1 MSTPRTVLVTGG
13 NRGIGLAC
21 TQAFVADGHRVATLS
36 RSGGEVEGALAV
48 ACDIA
53 DPAAVD
59 AAIATVEEQLGP
71 IEVLVAN
78 AGMTKDGLL
87 VRMSD
92 DDFTSVIET
101 NLTGSFRFA
110 RAVTKN
116 MMRARFG
123 RIVFMSSV
131 GAYMGAAGQANYA
144 ASKAGVIGLARSM
157 ARELASRSVTVN
169 VVSPGPIDTDMFA
182 AVTDKRRD
190 ELAATVPMNRLGSPD
205 EVAAVVRFL
214 ASDEASFVTGAVV
227 PVDWSTSAVCS
238 RSKPSLSQ
246 AESMMRMLAWWGTT
260 RAMSFAVTPARS
272 MAALADCTMTR
283 TALRNTSRPSICM

>member
-21 TQAFVADGHRVATLS
+21 TQAFVADGHRVATVS
-36 RSGGEVEGALAV
+36 RSGGAVDGALAV

-92 DDFTSVIET
+92 EDFTSVIET

-123 RIVFMSSV
+123 RVVFMSSV

-169 VVSPGPIDTDMFA
+169 VVTPGPIDTDMFA

-227 PVDWSTSAVCS
+227 PVDGG
-238 RSKPSLSQ
+238 LG
-246 AESMMRMLAWWGTT
+246 MG
-260 RAMSFAVTPARS
+260 F
-272 MAALADCTMTR
+272 
-283 TALRNTSRPSICM
+283 

>member
-21 TQAFVADGHRVATLS
+21 TQAFVADGHRVATVS

-59 AAIATVEEQLGP
+59 AAIARVEEELGP

-92 DDFTSVIET
+92 EDFTSVIET

-169 VVSPGPIDTDMFA
+169 VVTPGPIDTDMFA

-227 PVDWSTSAVCS
+227 PVDGG
-238 RSKPSLSQ
+238 LG
-246 AESMMRMLAWWGTT
+246 MG
-260 RAMSFAVTPARS
+260 F
-272 MAALADCTMTR
+272 
-283 TALRNTSRPSICM
+283 

>member
-21 TQAFVADGHRVATLS
+21 TQAFVADGHRVATVS

-59 AAIATVEEQLGP
+59 AAIATVEAELGP

-92 DDFTSVIET
+92 EDFTSVIET

-169 VVSPGPIDTDMFA
+169 VVTPGPIDTDMFA

-227 PVDWSTSAVCS
+227 PVDGG
-238 RSKPSLSQ
+238 LG
-246 AESMMRMLAWWGTT
+246 MG
-260 RAMSFAVTPARS
+260 F
-272 MAALADCTMTR
+272 
-283 TALRNTSRPSICM
+283 

>member
-21 TQAFVADGHRVATLS
+21 TQAFLADGHRVATVS
-36 RSGGEVEGALAV
+36 RSGGEVDGALPV

-53 DPAAVD
+53 EPAAVD

-169 VVSPGPIDTDMFA
+169 VVTPGPIDTDMFA

-190 ELAATVPMNRLGSPD
+190 ELASTVPMNRLGAPE

-214 ASDEASFVTGAVV
+214 ASDDAGYVTGAVV
-227 PVDWSTSAVCS
+227 PVDGG
-238 RSKPSLSQ
+238 LG
-246 AESMMRMLAWWGTT
+246 MG
-260 RAMSFAVTPARS
+260 
-272 MAALADCTMTR
+272 
-283 TALRNTSRPSICM
+283 N

>member
-21 TQAFVADGHRVATLS
+21 TQAFLADGHRVATVS
-36 RSGGEVEGALAV
+36 RSGGEVDGALAV

-53 DPAAVD
+53 DPSAVD
-59 AAIATVEEQLGP
+59 DAISRVEQELGP
-71 IEVLVAN
+71 VEVLVAN
-78 AGMTKDGLL
+78 AGMNKDGLL

-92 DDFTSVIET
+92 DDFATVVDT
-101 NLTGSFRFA
+101 NLTGTFRFA

-123 RIVFMSSV
+123 RIVMMSSV

-144 ASKAGVIGLARSM
+144 ASKAGIIGLARSM
-157 ARELASRSVTVN
+157 ARELASRNVTVN
-169 VVSPGPIDTDMFA
+169 VVTPGPIDTDMFA

-190 ELAATVPMNRLGSPD
+190 ELAATVPMNRLGAPE

-214 ASDEASFVTGAVV
+214 ASDEAGYVTGAVV
-227 PVDWSTSAVCS
+227 PVDGG
-238 RSKPSLSQ
+238 LG
-246 AESMMRMLAWWGTT
+246 MG
-260 RAMSFAVTPARS
+260 F
-272 MAALADCTMTR
+272 
-283 TALRNTSRPSICM
+283 

>member
-1 MSTPRTVLVTGG
+1 MTDRTARTVLVTGG

-21 TQAFVADGHRVATLS
+21 TQGFLSDGHRVATVS

-48 ACDIA
+48 ACDIS

-59 AAIATVEEQLGP
+59 AAIAQVEAELGAV
-71 IEVLVAN
+71 EVLVAN

-92 DDFTSVIET
+92 EDFASVVET
-101 NLTGSFRFA
+101 NLTGTFRFA

-123 RIVFMSSV
+123 RIVMMSSV

-144 ASKAGVIGLARSM
+144 ASKAGIIGLARSM

-169 VVSPGPIDTDMFA
+169 VVTPGPIDTDMFA

-190 ELAATVPMNRLGSPD
+190 ELAATVPMNRLGAPE

-214 ASDEASFVTGAVV
+214 SSDEAGYVTGAVV
-227 PVDWSTSAVCS
+227 PVDGG
-238 RSKPSLSQ
+238 LG
-246 AESMMRMLAWWGTT
+246 MG
-260 RAMSFAVTPARS
+260 F
-272 MAALADCTMTR
+272 
-283 TALRNTSRPSICM
+283 

>member
-21 TQAFVADGHRVATLS
+21 TQAFVADGHRVATVS
-36 RSGGEVEGALAV
+36 RSGGEVDGALAV
-48 ACDIA
+48 VCDIA
-53 DPAAVD
+53 DPAAID
-59 AAIATVEEQLGP
+59 AAIATVEEELGP

-123 RIVFMSSV
+123 RIVLMSSV

-157 ARELASRSVTVN
+157 SRELASRSVTVN
-169 VVSPGPIDTDMFA
+169 VVAPGPIDTDMFA

-227 PVDWSTSAVCS
+227 PVDGG
-238 RSKPSLSQ
+238 LG
-246 AESMMRMLAWWGTT
+246 MG
-260 RAMSFAVTPARS
+260 F
-272 MAALADCTMTR
+272 
-283 TALRNTSRPSICM
+283 

>member
-21 TQAFVADGHRVATLS
+21 TQAFVADGHRVATAS

-53 DPAAVD
+53 DPAAID
-59 AAIATVEEQLGP
+59 AAIATVEAELGP

-92 DDFTSVIET
+92 EDFASVIET
-101 NLTGSFRFA
+101 NLTGSFRVA

-131 GAYMGAAGQANYA
+131 GAYLGAAGQANYA

-169 VVSPGPIDTDMFA
+169 VVAPGPIDTDMFA

-214 ASDEASFVTGAVV
+214 ASDEASYVTGAVV
-227 PVDWSTSAVCS
+227 PVDGG
-238 RSKPSLSQ
+238 LG
-246 AESMMRMLAWWGTT
+246 MG
-260 RAMSFAVTPARS
+260 F
-272 MAALADCTMTR
+272 
-283 TALRNTSRPSICM
+283 